1 MFRCLSNDSR
11 VVRIPVHVQALYSKY
26 KKLRQ
31 KLEYERG
38 EEVTDEELAPM
49 LGVRLLS
56 RSRIINTCF
65 RLVRRDERQPRS
77 QLSLRTW
84 AYPLLIGH
92 DRFR

>member
-1 MFRCLSNDSR
+1 

-49 LGVRLLS
+49 LGVRLPS
-56 RSRIINTCF
+56 QQNRSNTF
-65 RLVRRDERQPRS
+65 LFNI
-77 QLSLRTW
+77 
-84 AYPLLIGH
+84 LITH
-92 DRFR
+92 YVL

>member
-1 MFRCLSNDSR
+1 MVSRCLSNDSR

-56 RSRIINTCF
+56 HYNNNGITCF
-65 RLVRRDERQPRS
+65 RLVRRDERQPIS
-77 QLSLRTW
+77 
-84 AYPLLIGH
+84 AYPCDLRLPFA
-92 DRFR
+92 DLS

>member
-1 MFRCLSNDSR
+1 MVFRCLSNDSR

-49 LGVRLLS
+49 LGVRLL
-56 RSRIINTCF
+56 T
-65 RLVRRDERQPRS
+65 
-77 QLSLRTW
+77 
-84 AYPLLIGH
+84 
-92 DRFR
+92 